1 MHAMNALCNLKIL
14 RLGNILKTENIAF
27 RHIKWRIMKVT
38 ESEILAQG
46 EGKEKKVILCSKPEF
61 LKKYKGTRFVTSA
74 FKFFEAKCGNLIKYI
89 WPTSSKGG

>member
-38 ESEILAQG
+38 ESGILAQG
-46 EGKEKKVILCSKPEF
+46 EGKEKKGNTMQQTWISKNVQ
-61 LKKYKGTRFVTSA
+61 RH
-74 FKFFEAKCGNLIKYI
+74 
-89 WPTSSKGG
+89 

>member
-38 ESEILAQG
+38 DQG
-46 EGKEKKVILCSKPEF
+46 FLLKEKEKKKKGNTMQQTWISKNVQ
-61 LKKYKGTRFVTSA
+61 RH
-74 FKFFEAKCGNLIKYI
+74 
-89 WPTSSKGG
+89 